1 MNVMVLFGGNIVI
14 FVLYIL
20 AKLTPRA
27 TEPSYVPGLNLE
39 TSPRAIQTEY
49 QPPDRPSMAL
59 EPYTENRIL
68 TPSRFRQGH
77 SPKREFGTQT
87 ANISGMLTTRLGS
100 NRNMEDFIL

>member
-1 MNVMVLFGGNIVI
+1 MRRYYAMVICF
-14 FVLYIL
+14 L

-39 TSPRAIQTEY
+39 TSPRAKQTEY
-49 QPPDRPSMAL
+49 QPPDKPSMAL

-87 ANISGMLTTRLGS
+87 GNISGMLTTRLRS
-100 NRNMEDFIL
+100 NRNIEDFILLFCSSL